1 MDDPPTPACTRC
13 GGRLGGVR
21 LRLPPEGGPVG
32 VHNPFYG
39 CADCRT
45 SHGTT
50 GRGRDARIV
59 AWSAARRDGAD
70 RLDVVWTARRRVK
83 DARVARLATVRADGS
98 PRVVPCWFVLD
109 GDVLYTAVDDL
120 KPKSTLALGR
130 IDDVRATERVS
141 LLVDQDD
148 RDWSKLWW
156 ERLDGRARVVDP
168 ETEAQE
174 RRGALE
180 LLAAKYP
187 PYRDHPPPG
196 AVVAVRVER
205 WTTWP

>member
-1 MDDPPTPACTRC
+1 MARRPPPTCTRC
-13 GGRLGGVR
+13 GGALLGVR
-21 LRLPPEGGPVG
+21 RRRLAEGGPVG
-32 VHNPFYG
+32 LGDPSYR
-39 CADCRT
+39 CANCGT
-45 SHGTT
+45 THGTI
-50 GRGRDARIV
+50 GRGRNARIV
-59 AWSAARRDGAD
+59 ACSAHRSDGSD
-70 RLDVVWTARRRVK
+70 QLDVVATARRRVTR
-83 DARVARLATVRADGS
+83 ANVARLATVRPDGS
-98 PRVVPCWFVLD
+98 PRVAPCWFVLD